1 MHAVG
6 RSPFRR
12 WHAPLPAARSS
23 TLLPRRDG
31 DIAETGRVRFP
42 AWLASRSIP
51 LSAQLLIAFVG
62 LVGAMTVVLSI
73 SAYRSSL
80 DALLAEAMR
89 DAGEVAQAR
98 ERTLAIMLDLR
109 QRRAEGFLL
118 SVEALCGEP
127 AGARGFGFSEEC
139 VRIMVDE
146 MRMTEGASAA
156 LLTFRGRTLRASG
169 EPIAPGVPRPDATAL
184 VVPRGP
190 GASDLIMQAVHGD
203 TVLRLQFDSE
213 VVLPFFEDREDL
225 GRVDDLYLTDPDG
238 RFLTPVRYAGAAR
251 GTPPGA
257 EFAEP
262 LHECRAFAGETLGI
276 DYRGVPT
283 IHGFRPVTSIGG
295 GCIDAHIPYSTL
307 IEAAEQIRTGLITR
321 GALFGLV
328 GIVLSL
334 IAANRIAA
342 PVRRLARSARAIQGG
357 KFSEPIP
364 VGGPSEVRAL
374 GQALR
379 SMAGELT
386 KLLTTEQSA
395 RLDAESANR
404 SKDKFLAIVSHELR
418 TPLNA
423 VLGWTRLLSTGY
435 LNEQRTRRALDAIE
449 RNAEAQQQLI
459 EDLLDVSRIV
469 AGRLRMERAPVR
481 LVPETE
487 AAIETIRPL
496 VIDKKIQLDS
506 RFEEDLVVRGDAQ
519 RIRQIVWNVVS
530 NAVKF
535 TPTEGLVSVTLR
547 RREGD
552 AELIVR
558 DSGIGIAADVLPHI
572 FEWFRQADGNVARQ
586 ETGLGLGLGLVKQL
600 VDLHGGSVVVESAGE
615 GKGTTFIVRLP
626 LADAEPAPSAG

>member
-1 MHAVG
+1 
-6 RSPFRR
+6 
-12 WHAPLPAARSS
+12 L
-23 TLLPRRDG
+23 T
-31 DIAETGRVRFP
+31 
-42 AWLASRSIP
+42 SRSIP

-73 SAYRSSL
+73 AAYRSSL
-80 DALLAEAMR
+80 DALVAEAMR

-98 ERTLAIMLDLR
+98 ERTLAILLDLR

-118 SVEALCGEP
+118 SVEAICGEP

-146 MRMTEGASAA
+146 MRMTERASSAV
-156 LLTFRGRTLRASG
+156 LTFRGRTLRTSG
-169 EPIAPGVPRPDATAL
+169 APIAPGVPRPDAVAL

-190 GASDLIMQAVHGD
+190 GESDLIMQAVHGD
-203 TVLRLQFDSE
+203 AVLRLQFDSE
-213 VVLPFFEDREDL
+213 VVLPFFDDREDL

-257 EFAEP
+257 DFAEP

-276 DYRGVPT
+276 DYRGVQT
-283 IHGFRPVTSIGG
+283 IHGFRPVQSIGG

-307 IEAAEQIRTGLITR
+307 LAAAEQIRSGLITR

-328 GIVLSL
+328 GVMLSL

-374 GQALR
+374 GRALR

-386 KLLTTEQSA
+386 KLVTTEQSA

-481 LVPETE
+481 LVPEAE

-506 RFEEDLVVRGDAQ
+506 RFEEDLVVAGDAQ

-535 TPTEGLVSVTLR
+535 TPAEGLVSVTLR
-547 RREGD
+547 RQGTD

-558 DSGIGIAADVLPHI
+558 DSGIGIAPDVLPHI

-626 LADAEPAPSAG
+626 LGDGESVTSGE

>member
-1 MHAVG
+1 M
-6 RSPFRR
+6 
-12 WHAPLPAARSS
+12 
-23 TLLPRRDG
+23 
-31 DIAETGRVRFP
+31 RFP

-73 SAYRSSL
+73 AAYRSSL
-80 DALLAEAMR
+80 DALVSEALR

-98 ERTLAIMLDLR
+98 ERTLVELLELR
-109 QRRAEGFLL
+109 QRRAQGFLL
-118 SVEALCGEP
+118 SVEAICGEP

-146 MRMTEGASAA
+146 LQMTESASAA
-156 LLTFRGRTLRASG
+156 LLTFRGRTLRSSG
-169 EPIAPGVPRPDATAL
+169 ERIAEGVPRPDALAL

-190 GASDLIMQAVHGD
+190 GRSDLIMQAVNGD
-203 TVLRLQFDSE
+203 AVLRLQFDSE
-213 VVLPFFEDREDL
+213 SVLRPFFDEREDL

-238 RFLTPVRYAGAAR
+238 RFLTQVRYAGAAR

-257 EFAEP
+257 DVAEP
-262 LHECRAFAGETLGI
+262 LRECRAYAGEKVGI
-276 DYRGVPT
+276 DYRGIET
-283 IHGFRPVTSIGG
+283 IHGFRPVESIGG
-295 GCIDAHIPYSTL
+295 GCIDAHITYSTL
-307 IEAAEQIRTGLITR
+307 LDAAEQIRTGLITR
-321 GALFGLV
+321 GAMFSLV
-328 GIVLSL
+328 GIMLSL
-334 IAANRIAA
+334 LAAYRIAA
-342 PVRRLARSARAIQGG
+342 PVRRLARSARAIQSG

-379 SMAGELT
+379 SMSSELT
-386 KLLTTEQSA
+386 KLVTTEQSA

-481 LVPETE
+481 LVPEAE

-506 RFEEDLVVRGDAQ
+506 RFEEDLVVAGDAQ
-519 RIRQIVWNVVS
+519 RIRQIIWNLVS

-535 TPTEGLVSVTLR
+535 TPAEGLVSMTLR
-547 RREGD
+547 RQGTE

-558 DSGIGIAADVLPHI
+558 DSGIGIAPDVLPHV
-572 FEWFRQADGNVARQ
+572 FEWFRQADGNMARQ

-615 GKGTTFIVRLP
+615 GRGTTFIVRLP
-626 LADAEPAPSAG
+626 LGTAEPAPSGE